1 MPSVALATCAALPD
15 GWEDDRRP
23 AGELRRLG
31 VEVTFEVWDD
41 AEVDWGRFDR
51 VVLRST
57 WDYTRDRD
65 AFVDWTRS
73 LDRRLDNPPGLVAWN
88 SDKCYL
94 ADLQAA
100 GVATVPTSFVAP
112 SDPAPQ
118 LGGEIVVKPAISAG
132 ARDTGRFSPATH
144 ADAHRLLDR
153 LRAQD
158 RVAMVQPYMNSVDER
173 GETAIVFI
181 DGSESHVLRKSVVLD
196 PDQEAPLSDHELR
209 AAAAMFREELVG
221 AGDATEAERELATA
235 VLEQLRE
242 RFGGVPL
249 YARVDMLA
257 DAGGAPVLLELEA
270 VEPSLYFEQA
280 PGSAKR
286 FAQAV
291 MRRLSA

>member
-1 MPSVALATCAALPD
+1 MKVAFATCAALPE

-23 AGELRRLG
+23 AAELRRLG
-31 VEVTFEVWDD
+31 VEVRFEVWDD
-41 AEVDWGRFDR
+41 PEVDWARFDR

-65 AFVDWTRS
+65 AFVEWARS
-73 LDRRLDNPPGLVAWN
+73 QGRRLDNPPGLVAWN
-88 SDKCYL
+88 SDKRYL

-132 ARDTGRFSPATH
+132 ARDTGRFSPAAH
-144 ADAHRLLDR
+144 ADAQRLLDR
-153 LRAQD
+153 LRAQN
-158 RVAMVQPYMNSVDER
+158 RVAMVQPYMTSVDER

-196 PDQEAPLSDHELR
+196 PDEEAPLAEHELR
-209 AAAAMFREELVG
+209 SAAAMFREELVG
-221 AGDATEAERELATA
+221 TGDANEAERELAAA
-235 VLEQLRE
+235 VLERLRE
-242 RFGGVPL
+242 RFGEAPL

-270 VEPSLYFEQA
+270 VEPSLYFERA
-280 PGSAKR
+280 PGSAER

-291 MRRLSA
+291 LRRLSA